1 MLRYNHAP
9 FSDITS
15 WFEHN
20 LRRLPQSTVQTAC
33 NLSATATITESYYHA
48 LHRSTERPN
57 YFATLTAIG
66 KLHTKLGS
74 GSRQGWDPAKLLSS
88 ISGYIQDGDGT
99 MTNFADG
106 VNNSEETA
114 IFK

>member
-1 MLRYNHAP
+1 MTRYNHAP

-15 WFEHN
+15 WLERK
-20 LRRLPQSTVQTAC
+20 LRMLPQSTVQTAC
-33 NLSATATITESYYHA
+33 NVTATISESYHNN
-48 LHRSTERPN
+48 LHRPAERPN
-57 YFATLTAIG
+57 YFATFTAIG

-74 GSRQGWDPAKLLSS
+74 GSEQGWNVTKLLSG

-99 MTNFADG
+99 LTSLADG
-106 VNNSEETA
+106 VSSSEETA